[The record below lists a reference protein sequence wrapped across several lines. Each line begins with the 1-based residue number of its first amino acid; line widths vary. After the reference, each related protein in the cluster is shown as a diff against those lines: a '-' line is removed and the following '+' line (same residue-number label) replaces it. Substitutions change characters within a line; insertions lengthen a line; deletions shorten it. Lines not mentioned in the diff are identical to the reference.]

1 MGELN
6 LPMNE
11 KVLPEKLNWL
21 PLMLPG
27 PVIVVSI
34 VPEVEPPH
42 EVVEKSVLS
51 LKLLH

>member
-1 MGELN
+1 
-6 LPMNE
+6 MNE

-27 PVIVVSI
+27 PAMVVSV
-34 VPEVEPPH
+34 VPDVEPPQD
-42 EVVEKSVLS
+42 VVEKSVLS